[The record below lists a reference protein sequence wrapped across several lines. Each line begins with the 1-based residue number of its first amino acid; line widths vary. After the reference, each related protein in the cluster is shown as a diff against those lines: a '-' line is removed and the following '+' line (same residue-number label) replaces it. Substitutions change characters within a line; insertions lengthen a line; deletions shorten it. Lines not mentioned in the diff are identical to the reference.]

1 MVQEKLWLSEP
12 KPELEFS
19 HNSRNAQGNSVSWFE
34 SAIVF
39 AVAFG
44 ITFVC
49 VPMAKRIARVVG
61 AIDYPGN
68 RRVNT
73 KPVPRCGGIA
83 MYLGFCAAAFTV
95 FVGVRFFGWELNN
108 LYVLEDVNY
117 LLLYVGITLMFLV
130 GLIDDIT
137 QLSPAI
143 KFGGQIVAATIV
155 VAAGIS
161 VGTARIPITGDYI
174 TFGWFDYP
182 LSVLYLLVFV
192 NITNL
197 IDGLDGLASG
207 VVAIVSAALLYLVLM
222 RGFMTMAF
230 VCIALIAICL
240 AFLCYNFFP
249 ASIFMGDSGSM
260 FLGLMVGI
268 VSVAGVAR
276 TQSFVIMVVPMAIA
290 GVPVLDTVSAIM
302 RRLRGHQS
310 IGQADQEHL
319 HHRLLKSG
327 LSQKR
332 SVAVLWICTAVLGF
346 VGCVGSVYSGPVR
359 WSIFFVLLIVVFLV
373 IWRFGLFKPVLKHHY
388 DNLGG
393 RGPRLPRNSAYKARV
408 KAEREMQV
416 EAQEGDANG

>member
-1 MVQEKLWLSEP
+1 MA
-12 KPELEFS
+12 F
-19 HNSRNAQGNSVSWFE
+19 FE
-34 SAIVF
+34 VAIVF
-39 AVAFG
+39 GVAFAV
-44 ITFVC
+44 TFAC
-49 VPMAKRIARVVG
+49 VPLAKRIARLVG

-83 MYLGFCAAAFTV
+83 MYLGFCATALTV
-95 FVGVRFFGWELNN
+95 FVGVRFFNWELHN
-108 LYVLEDVNY
+108 LYVLADVNY
-117 LLLYVGITLMFLV
+117 YLLFIGVTLMFLV

-137 QLSPAI
+137 QLNPAM
-143 KFGGQIVAATIV
+143 KFGGQIIASLIV

-161 VGTARIPITGDYI
+161 VGSARIPITGDYV
-174 TFGWFDYP
+174 TFGIWDYP
-182 LSVLYLLVFV
+182 ISVLYLLVFV

-207 VVAIVSAALLYLVLM
+207 VVAIVSCALLYLVMM

-230 VCIALIAICL
+230 VCVGLIAICL

-260 FLGLMVGI
+260 LLGLLVGI

-276 TQSFVIMVVPMAIA
+276 TQSFVIMVVPLAIA
-290 GVPVLDTVSAIM
+290 GVPVLDTISAII

-310 IGQADQEHL
+310 IGQADQEHI
-319 HHRLLKSG
+319 HHKLLRSG

-332 SVAVLWICTAVLGF
+332 SVALLWFCTALLSV
-346 VGCVGSVYSGPVR
+346 VGCVGSSFSGPVR
-359 WSIFFVLLIVVFLV
+359 WTIFLVLLVVVFFV

-393 RGPRLPRNSAYKARV
+393 RGPRLPRNSRYK
-408 KAEREMQV
+408 EQIH
-416 EAQEGDANG
+416 AQKQQAQDGGQSGAQGGEPDA